1 MNQEGKLTESKNVTG
16 VTENA
21 PGIFCLTGISGTL
34 HTVVATIDYN
44 ESVQLSVI
52 RATLGRGADKACPSG
67 TDVTVQTSAAVLEA
81 GKLEEAEEPEGFF
94 VTMD

>member
-1 MNQEGKLTESKNVTG
+1 M
-16 VTENA
+16 
-21 PGIFCLTGISGTL
+21 
-34 HTVVATIDYN
+34 VATIDYN

-67 TDVTVQTSAAVLEA
+67 TDVTVETSAAVLEA
-81 GKLEEAEEPEGFF
+81 GKLEEAEEPQGFF